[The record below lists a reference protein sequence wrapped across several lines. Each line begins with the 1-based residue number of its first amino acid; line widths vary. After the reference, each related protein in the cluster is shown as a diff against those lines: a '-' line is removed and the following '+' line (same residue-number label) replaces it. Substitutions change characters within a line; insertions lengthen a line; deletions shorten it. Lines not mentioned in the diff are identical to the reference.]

1 MHKGSRYTLQ
11 ISAAGKHDLVV
22 MGQQPTAEMPLL
34 ALQLLKV
41 KGQHIGAAMGDVGFM
56 DWSSGWLELHL
67 CPQWGC
73 SMQKGS
79 R

>member
-11 ISAAGKHDLVV
+11 ISAADKCDLVV

-56 DWSSGWLELHL
+56 DRSSGWLELHL